1 MADDLKQV
9 LEEDYRNLKNVVEQ
23 KTPKAISVP
32 KQRELFVL
40 LGKMTFIYD
49 FARGNLIDT
58 SWTIKGREIF
68 HEFYIKKHFMGFDAS
83 TLASTTTDQKRA
95 TKWLETGWHERYCHY
110 KGKFSDANFANPSIA
125 CDVVNKKLKKW
136 KVK

>member
-49 FARGNLIDT
+49 FAR
-58 SWTIKGREIF
+58 
-68 HEFYIKKHFMGFDAS
+68 
-83 TLASTTTDQKRA
+83 
-95 TKWLETGWHERYCHY
+95 
-110 KGKFSDANFANPSIA
+110 
-125 CDVVNKKLKKW
+125 
-136 KVK
+136 